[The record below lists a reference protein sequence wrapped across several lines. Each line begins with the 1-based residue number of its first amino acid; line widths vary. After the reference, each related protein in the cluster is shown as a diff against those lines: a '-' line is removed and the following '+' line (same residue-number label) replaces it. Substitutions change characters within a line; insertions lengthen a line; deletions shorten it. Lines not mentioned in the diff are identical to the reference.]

1 MKKKWFMRVEKDI
14 QRLLENGFK
23 FETIKNWSEKQI
35 KTLSELFKKS
45 ETKEAV
51 QTTQQTGFVT
61 KITPGSA
68 ANLNADG
75 VNISVDPSKGITL
88 KTPNKPVG
96 TGEKTEGEMTE
107 KFESKAQQGLFWA
120 KCKNSTG
127 KTKEKWCEMA
137 REFSKSTSK
146 KQYKNMPEKKH
157 TEKTVKRTNENFEK
171 FLEDSIVNMLDNHI
185 NPSMTKGKL
194 IKSINER
201 KNSEPFM
208 LRQPKKNTMFSQ
220 DEGKEM
226 KTMKKPIGKMF
237 SIGKEMSEDT
247 KEKTRTKPDT
257 DKGTKEKKPGK
268 KNPFEPKHKPAPKA
282 KKEVKEDTTTAPTKP
297 GTKERTKEKNPG
309 KKNPFEPKHKPAPK
323 AGSKEIPTWLT
334 WNKIGVKLK

>member
-1 MKKKWFMRVEKDI
+1 MRVEKDI

-51 QTTQQTGFVT
+51 QVTPSTGFKTTAQAGDEIAIGDTIIKPKGPVEVIS
-61 KITPGSA
+61 KQKPG
-68 ANLNADG
+68 NA
-75 VNISVDPSKGITL
+75 IKS
-88 KTPNKPVG
+88 
-96 TGEKTEGEMTE
+96 EGEMTE
-107 KFESKAQQGLFWA
+107 RFESKAQQGLFWA

-146 KQYKNMPEKKH
+146 KQYKDMPEKKH
-157 TEKTVKRTNENFEK
+157 PEKTAKRTVKKKTNENFEK
-171 FLEDSIVNMLDNHI
+171 FLEDSIVNMLDKHI

-226 KTMKKPIGKMF
+226 KTMKRPIGKMY

-257 DKGTKEKKPGK
+257 DTDKKEKGK
-268 KNPFEPKHKPAPKA
+268 DRDRKNPFQPKHKPAPKM
-282 KKEVKEDTTTAPTKP
+282 KKGEYNENTTTAPTKP
-297 GTKERTKEKNPG
+297 GTKEKTREKDPG
-309 KKNPFEPKHKPAPK
+309 KKNPFQPKHKPAPK
-323 AGSKEIPTWLT
+323 MGQEKTEIPTWLT